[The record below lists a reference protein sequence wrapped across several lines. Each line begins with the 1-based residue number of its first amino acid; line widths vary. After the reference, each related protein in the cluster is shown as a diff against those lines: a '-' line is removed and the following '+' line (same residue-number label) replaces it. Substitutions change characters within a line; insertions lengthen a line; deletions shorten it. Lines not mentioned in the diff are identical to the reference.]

1 VRVTANEMAA
11 LGHTPVDVYDASGM
25 VIEEA
30 ITAIDAE
37 MGLVEYYVLGTDGCP
52 LHGPDGAAIKRWE
65 RFPAPLT
72 WKKVTPERVAQAKER
87 LRRRAVERQG
97 GER

>member
-1 VRVTANEMAA
+1 MMVTADEMAER
-11 LGHTPVDVYDASGM
+11 GHTPADVYDANGM

-30 ITAIDAE
+30 ITAFDAE
-37 MGLVEYYVLGTDGCP
+37 TGLVEYYVIGTDGCP
-52 LHGPDGAAIKRWE
+52 LHDPEGNAVKRSE

-87 LRRRAVERQG
+87 LRRRALERQAG
-97 GER
+97 R

>member
-1 VRVTANEMAA
+1 VRITADEMAA
-11 LGHTPVDVYDASGM
+11 LGHLPVDVYDANGM

-30 ITAIDAE
+30 IAAIDPE

-52 LHGPDGAAIKRWE
+52 LHSPDGDSLKRWE

-87 LRRRAVERQG
+87 LRLRAVEWQG
-97 GER
+97 KER

>member
-1 VRVTANEMAA
+1 VRITADEMAV
-11 LGHTPVDVYDASGM
+11 LGHTPLDIYDANGM

-37 MGLVEYYVLGTDGCP
+37 MGLVEYYVLGADGCP
-52 LHGPDGAAIKRWE
+52 LRNSAGESLKRWE

-72 WKKVTPERVAQAKER
+72 WKQVTPVRVAQAKER
-87 LRRRAVERQG
+87 LRQRAVERQAG
-97 GER
+97 R